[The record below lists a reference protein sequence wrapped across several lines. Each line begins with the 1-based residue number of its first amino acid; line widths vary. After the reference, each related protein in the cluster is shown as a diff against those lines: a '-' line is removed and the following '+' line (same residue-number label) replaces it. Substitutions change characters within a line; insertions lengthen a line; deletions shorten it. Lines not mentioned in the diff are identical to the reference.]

1 MLHIGGEEHVEY
13 GACMLCSD
21 KIAGE
26 ILVLGIA
33 LDDFKAGRGLQDRLT
48 WDEPRCET
56 DVDVVGPE
64 HPPLPD
70 APADEAEGILWQ
82 ESWGVRHGH
91 HQYIAPEMDP
101 TPRQTRVLIVGEDP
115 LARGGLGILLSG
127 EPGIEIVG
135 QVSPG
140 EAAGTLESLFP
151 QVVIWD
157 LGVNPRGVEGIAQGA
172 EVLALVP
179 DAELASD
186 ALRAGA
192 RGILLRDIGVR
203 RLAAAVQAVAAGL
216 IVLESTFDLLRQPS
230 ASPELAEPLTPRE
243 VEVLQ
248 LLAEGLS
255 NRMVGERLG
264 ISEHTAKFHV
274 NAILGKL
281 GAQGRTDAVMRAAR
295 LGLILL

>member
-1 MLHIGGEEHVEY
+1 MN
-13 GACMLCSD
+13 A
-21 KIAGE
+21 
-26 ILVLGIA
+26 
-33 LDDFKAGRGLQDRLT
+33 
-48 WDEPRCET
+48 
-56 DVDVVGPE
+56 
-64 HPPLPD
+64 
-70 APADEAEGILWQ
+70 
-82 ESWGVRHGH
+82 
-91 HQYIAPEMDP
+91 
-101 TPRQTRVLIVGEDP
+101 TPRPTRVLIVGEDP

-127 EPGIEIVG
+127 EPGIEVVG
-135 QVSPG
+135 QVSPH
-140 EAAGTLESLFP
+140 EAAGAMESFFP
-151 QVVIWD
+151 QMVIWD
-157 LGVNPRGVEGIAQGA
+157 LGVNPRGVERFVQGA
-172 EVLALVP
+172 EVLVLVP
-179 DAELASD
+179 DAELASE

-192 RGILLRDIGVR
+192 RGVLLRESGVR

-216 IVLESTFDLLRQPS
+216 IVLESTFDLLRQPT

-255 NRMVGERLG
+255 NPRIGERLG

>member
-1 MLHIGGEEHVEY
+1 MNG
-13 GACMLCSD
+13 
-21 KIAGE
+21 
-26 ILVLGIA
+26 
-33 LDDFKAGRGLQDRLT
+33 
-48 WDEPRCET
+48 
-56 DVDVVGPE
+56 
-64 HPPLPD
+64 
-70 APADEAEGILWQ
+70 
-82 ESWGVRHGH
+82 
-91 HQYIAPEMDP
+91 

-127 EPGIEIVG
+127 EPGIEVVG

-140 EAAGTLESLFP
+140 EASGALESLFP

-157 LGVNPRGVEGIAQGA
+157 LGVNPRGVGGMQGA
-172 EVLALVP
+172 EILALVP
-179 DAELASD
+179 DAEIASE

-192 RGILLRDIGVR
+192 RGILLRDIEVR
-203 RLAAAVQAVAAGL
+203 RLAAAVLAVAAGL
-216 IVLESTFDLLRQPS
+216 TVLESSFDLIRQPS
-230 ASPELAEPLTPRE
+230 PSPELAEPLTPRE
-243 VEVLQ
+243 IEVLQ

-255 NRMVGERLG
+255 NRMIGERLG

>member
-1 MLHIGGEEHVEY
+1 VN
-13 GACMLCSD
+13 A
-21 KIAGE
+21 
-26 ILVLGIA
+26 
-33 LDDFKAGRGLQDRLT
+33 
-48 WDEPRCET
+48 
-56 DVDVVGPE
+56 
-64 HPPLPD
+64 
-70 APADEAEGILWQ
+70 
-82 ESWGVRHGH
+82 
-91 HQYIAPEMDP
+91 
-101 TPRQTRVLIVGEDP
+101 TPRQTRVLIVGDDP

-127 EPGIEIVG
+127 EPGIEVVG

-140 EAAGTLESLFP
+140 EAAGALESLFP

-157 LGVNPRGVEGIAQGA
+157 LGVNPRGVEGFVQGA

-179 DAELASD
+179 DADLASE
-186 ALRAGA
+186 ALSAGA
-192 RGILLRDIGVR
+192 RGILPRDIEVR
-203 RLAAAVQAVAAGL
+203 RLAAAIQAVAAGL
-216 IVLESTFDLLRQPS
+216 IVLESTLDLLRQPV

-255 NRMVGERLG
+255 NRRIGERLG